1 MKEGHWRSEKKNSWD
16 AAVIII
22 FNIFRY
28 KSLKLLKVCFSEF
41 DFQQLYMIPIWRK
54 AILEIK
60 ANDFIIFEEI
70 QIEILKEIPI
80 TVEEN
85 RQLIIRI
92 INILSFL

>member
-1 MKEGHWRSEKKNSWD
+1 MD
-16 AAVIII
+16 
-22 FNIFRY
+22 
-28 KSLKLLKVCFSEF
+28 L
-41 DFQQLYMIPIWRK
+41 
-54 AILEIK
+54 
-60 ANDFIIFEEI
+60 NDFIIFEEI